1 MVVCNECIKNV
12 LNRIFLEGVARFGE
26 PPQIYWD
33 AIHALEQ
40 LDKTCLTINS
50 TSDPNSPI
58 GWRRNNYPILVVGKK
73 NNKLKFSYTK
83 KGLNS
88 GKILITVEE
97 VADVYGNILTENNN
111 NNNNIKNMKQRIR
124 LSESD
129 LHRLIKE
136 SVKQVLTELDWR
148 TYASVA
154 DKRRKQKEDGR
165 KSGTLDRYSV
175 LKLDRKAND
184 LDIAAGKAL
193 SKKYGKNV
201 STCGAD
207 DGASRGVC
215 DDPMKYTSS
224 SNAEGG
230 EPLGYWFSSSN
241 DRDWSKGTS
250 EYQDGDF
257 DRYGDIPFDRDKY
270 DFEDDEDYQKRLLQN
285 KIGREVDDFQHGRV
299 QYQKGKGWVKNN

>member
-83 KGLNS
+83 KGLNN

-111 NNNNIKNMKQRIR
+111 NNIKNMKQVIR
-124 LSESD
+124 LTESD
-129 LHRLIKE
+129 LHRVVKE
-136 SVKQVLTELDWR
+136 SVKKILKETRLDYDEDNFSGR
-148 TYASVA
+148 YNRSVDDTVSYK
-154 DKRRKQKEDGR
+154 DKLFAFDVD
-165 KSGTLDRYSV
+165 DR
-175 LKLDRKAND
+175 
-184 LDIAAGKAL
+184 GKIY
-193 SKKYGKNV
+193 KYGQIPV
-201 STCGAD
+201 DVISQCE
-207 DGASRGVC
+207 RE
-215 DDPMKYTSS
+215 
-224 SNAEGG
+224 AE
-230 EPLGYWFSSSN
+230 
-241 DRDWSKGTS
+241 
-250 EYQDGDF
+250 
-257 DRYGDIPFDRDKY
+257 RYGQGHCFVETY
-270 DFEDDEDYQKRLLQN
+270 ENEEDYINAISNYIR
-285 KIGREVDDFQHGRV
+285 
-299 QYQKGKGWVKNN
+299 KGYIVTN